1 MTIGPRVDGAGTG
14 GPWLRVA
21 RCESRDFALR
31 VEGWEALSTY
41 SEALR
46 CTQADWPKLEKIEMD
61 SMTQDAEIFFER
73 RKDVYPLF
81 ELFEGDAG
89 EVPRHPG

>member
-1 MTIGPRVDGAGTG
+1 
-14 GPWLRVA
+14 
-21 RCESRDFALR
+21 
-31 VEGWEALSTY
+31 
-41 SEALR
+41 
-46 CTQADWPKLEKIEMD
+46 MD